1 MADLESAS
9 AIAASGLR
17 VQAARMRIISENMAN
32 ADSTAAEAG
41 GDPYRRRSLA
51 FKSYMDKELGGEA
64 VKVFGTRSD
73 PTPFKVKFDP
83 ANPGAAPDGFV
94 KLPNVDPMIEL
105 VDMREAQRAYEA
117 NLNMIESTRSM
128 RRSTLELLR
137 R

>member
-32 ADSTAAEAG
+32 ADSTSTTPG

-51 FKSYMDKELGGEA
+51 FKAELDKEMGGRGVE
-64 VKVFGTRSD
+64 VYGVRGD
-73 PTPFKVKFDP
+73 QTPFRVKFDP
-83 ANPGAAPDGFV
+83 ANPGAGADGFV
-94 KLPNVDPMIEL
+94 KLPNVDPLIEL

-117 NLNMIESTRSM
+117 NLNMIESARTMKSR
-128 RRSTLELLR
+128 TLDLLR

>member
-9 AIAASGLR
+9 AIAASGLK
-17 VQAARMRIISENMAN
+17 VQAARMRVISENMAN
-32 ADSTAAEAG
+32 ADSTSPTAG

-51 FKSYMDKELGGEA
+51 FKAYMDKEMGGEG

-73 PTPFKVKFDP
+73 PTPFRVKFDP
-83 ANPGAAPDGFV
+83 ANPGAGPDGFV

-105 VDMREAQRAYEA
+105 VDMREAQRSYEA
-117 NLNMIESTRSM
+117 NLNMIESARSM
-128 RRSTLELLR
+128 RRSTLDLLR

>member
-1 MADLESAS
+1 MADLEAAS
-9 AIAASGLR
+9 KIAASGLR

-32 ADSTAAEAG
+32 ADSTAVEAG

-64 VKVFGTRSD
+64 VKVFGTRGD
-73 PTPFKVKFDP
+73 PSPFKVKFDP
-83 ANPGAAPDGFV
+83 ANPGAGPDGFV

-117 NLNMIESTRSM
+117 NLNMIESTRTM

>member
-1 MADLESAS
+1 MADLESAT

-32 ADSTAAEAG
+32 ADSTATVAG

-51 FKSYMDKELGGEA
+51 FKAFMDKEAGGEA

-83 ANPGAAPDGFV
+83 ANPGAGPDGFV

-117 NLNMIESTRSM
+117 NLNMIESTRTM
-128 RRSTLELLR
+128 KRSTLDLLR

>member
-1 MADLESAS
+1 MADLEAAS

-32 ADSTAAEAG
+32 ADSTATEAG

-51 FKSYMDKELGGEA
+51 FKSHLDKELGGEG

-83 ANPGAAPDGFV
+83 ANPGAGPDGFV

>member
-17 VQAARMRIISENMAN
+17 VQAARMRVISENMAN
-32 ADSTAAEAG
+32 ADSTSTTPG

-51 FKSYMDKELGGEA
+51 FKAHLDKEMGGQGVE
-64 VKVFGTRSD
+64 VYGVRGD
-73 PTPFKVKFDP
+73 QTPFRVKFDP
-83 ANPGAAPDGFV
+83 ANPGAGTDGFV
-94 KLPNVDPMIEL
+94 KLPNVDPLIEL

-117 NLNMIESTRSM
+117 NLNMIESARTMKSR
-128 RRSTLELLR
+128 TLDLLR